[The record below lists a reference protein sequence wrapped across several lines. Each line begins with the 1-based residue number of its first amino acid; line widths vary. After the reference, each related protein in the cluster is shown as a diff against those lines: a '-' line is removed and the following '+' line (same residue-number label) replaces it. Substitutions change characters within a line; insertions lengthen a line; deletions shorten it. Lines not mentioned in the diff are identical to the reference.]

1 MVKFN
6 RVVSNILLAV
16 LLLVVATA
24 MMNTVF
30 MVVAERT
37 REFGV
42 MMALGTSAAAIRR
55 MVIYETIALLVLA
68 SLAGYGLGI
77 ALVAYFGLVGIDLSS
92 FFRGYSAIPGLTG
105 IVHPQIFVATV
116 LPPGIALLIAGVLV
130 SIFPASRAARLDPA
144 TAIRHA

>member
-1 MVKFN
+1 MVLRARFAASGLAFVPWQELLPQLEEMVKFN

-37 REFGV
+37 RELGV
-42 MMALGTSAAAIRR
+42 MMALGTSAAAIWR
-55 MVIYETIALLVLA
+55 MVIYET
-68 SLAGYGLGI
+68 
-77 ALVAYFGLVGIDLSS
+77 
-92 FFRGYSAIPGLTG
+92 
-105 IVHPQIFVATV
+105 
-116 LPPGIALLIAGVLV
+116 IALLIAGVLV